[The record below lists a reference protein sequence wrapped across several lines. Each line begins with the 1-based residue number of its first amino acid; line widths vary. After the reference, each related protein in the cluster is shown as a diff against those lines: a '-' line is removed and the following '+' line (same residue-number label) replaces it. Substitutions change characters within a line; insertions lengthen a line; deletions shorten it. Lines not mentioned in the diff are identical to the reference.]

1 MKFTATIIIVAT
13 GDVDPQADQV
23 HVMTATPMTVMYP
36 IMSIGD
42 ELKDMEP
49 EARALVNQIIA
60 HNVTHRAT
68 EQLKPQGVQS
78 TGPMAIKHTPPTER
92 H

>member
-13 GDVDPQADQV
+13 GEVDPQADQI
-23 HVMTATPMTVMYP
+23 HVMTMSPMTIMYP

-49 EARALVNQIIA
+49 EARQLVNQVIA
-60 HNVTHRAT
+60 HNVVHRAT
-68 EQLKPQGVQS
+68 EQLKPSGVQS
-78 TGPMAIKHTPPTER
+78 SGPMAIKHTPPGER